1 MYTGHPD
8 QYFGHISYSQ
18 HGEDLMLLNLFK
30 QIGIDKPSYLDLG
43 AHHPSNISN
52 TALMYSRGC
61 RGVNIEANPN
71 LMEAFYKE
79 RSEDKNVCVGV
90 GLKEDDMPFFMFDE
104 RSGLNTFS
112 EAQAMEITKSSGM
125 IIQNIKLI
133 SCMTLN
139 QIVDTYCK
147 GIFPNFLN
155 CDLEGLDFDILASA
169 DFSKRRPKVIC
180 VEVREIDTRKTCM
193 MMEANGYYPYCR
205 MGENIIYTSS
215 SHPFTVCGY

>member
-43 AHHPSNISN
+43 AHHPTNISN

-139 QIVDTYCK
+139 QIVDTYCEGK
-147 GIFPNFLN
+147 FPDFLS
-155 CDLEGLDFDILASA
+155 CDIEGLDIEVLAHA
-169 DFSKRRPKVIC
+169 DFSKNKPKVMC
-180 VEVREIDTRKTCM
+180 VEIREVDMRRSCLMI
-193 MMEANGYYPYCR
+193 ESNGYNSYCR
-205 MGENIIYTSS
+205 MGENVIFVQDEYLKRL
-215 SHPFTVCGY
+215 